1 MIDGKSDKLF
11 PLTPK
16 DNIEDK
22 HKYKE
27 YLDQALKKNDVSNI
41 ALSGNYGSGKSSILA
56 TYFKNNEYSDKY
68 LQISLANFRKKDEVK
83 LPLNPD
89 DSEDSVLKNIEKN
102 IINQI
107 LYQISSTKIPLTS
120 FRIKR
125 EMNVKYKLLICSEFV
140 LILSLFLPVNIFK
153 DYDFTSFKYLL
164 LSVFIFWN
172 LWSMLKFLPIKKI
185 NFKFQNIET
194 EIQNQNDELFEKYA
208 DEIMYLLEKSDKE
221 ILIIED
227 LDRFEQLNIF
237 EKLRELNTKINNKLK
252 NDNKNKKFVFIY
264 AIKDNLFEENKDR
277 TKFFDLII
285 PVIPYLSANNS
296 YGQMKNELFKDYSID
311 DNLLYILSFFID
323 DMRLL
328 TNIRNE
334 FIVYKNE
341 IELSDNKY
349 DEKLLSIIVYKN
361 LFHKDFEKLKF
372 RNGTLYEIITS
383 VQKYKFELNDRIN
396 SLKNDL
402 NEFYI
407 ERKKQIA
414 KTEEDFFILWMKDNQ
429 YRDYGMR
436 ELKNFVQNPGT
447 GFLYQG
453 NNMYENTTY
462 CELKENE
469 AYKQRLDLIL
479 LKETKE
485 ELDLKDK
492 ISDLEKRKSGKL
504 KDLLQED
511 DIPDE
516 YKVIYR
522 LIKQGYIDENYE
534 YYINYD
540 RSEKRDTEFINNIFY
555 NNVQPSFDM
564 KLNDCLKIYMI
575 LTMDDY
581 NKEGILN
588 VSLLD
593 FLIKKRDTSR
603 VKMILNTARKSN
615 NNFLEMYYKHNKKI
629 VDYLIEFDIKIDLIL
644 IDEIDDRLIENNLYL
659 EKNDNF
665 ELIISKKWNHKL
677 DDTKE
682 IQNTL
687 ADTKIFNTFKLY
699 FISELKIKIDLTG
712 IDTIFFD
719 ALIINSKVNPVL
731 KNILI
736 YKECNLYSRNK
747 LIEFINKNGLVIN
760 SIFSKEE
767 SKKFIEMNQL
777 EDEEQEHTYKITDL
791 LFNDLVNSNQ
801 LQNDQYKE
809 IFEKYNLKQYTREN
823 LSNDLDKEKI
833 QILSD
838 LQLLEFSK
846 DMVEFLEE
854 KDVSYVEGN
863 EQEIFD
869 ILKENNDLQVEDFQI
884 ILDSTQISLDD
895 RKKLFVSFINV
906 MNSNL
911 IESNL
916 ENLNFEPKLISI
928 MNHTQNF
935 FNNRVEDNEENRL
948 ILEHFQDKSI
958 ISEEQFE
965 KFFK

>member
-1 MIDGKSDKLF
+1 MKRYVVKNEKNKTYKNMFGVTDYDIPMFGFKSALLILGATMLSLIVCVNGFHYLHIDFRL
-11 PLTPK
+11 P
-16 DNIEDK
+16 NAI
-22 HKYKE
+22 
-27 YLDQALKKNDVSNI
+27 I
-41 ALSGNYGSGKSSILA
+41 SSI
-56 TYFKNNEYSDKY
+56 
-68 LQISLANFRKKDEVK
+68 V
-83 LPLNPD
+83 
-89 DSEDSVLKNIEKN
+89 
-102 IINQI
+102 
-107 LYQISSTKIPLTS
+107 
-120 FRIKR
+120 
-125 EMNVKYKLLICSEFV
+125 CG
-140 LILSLFLPVNIFK
+140 
-153 DYDFTSFKYLL
+153 
-164 LSVFIFWN
+164 LSV
-172 LWSMLKFLPIKKI
+172 
-185 NFKFQNIET
+185 
-194 EIQNQNDELFEKYA
+194 A
-208 DEIMYLLEKSDKE
+208 
-221 ILIIED
+221 
-227 LDRFEQLNIF
+227 
-237 EKLRELNTKINNKLK
+237 
-252 NDNKNKKFVFIY
+252 
-264 AIKDNLFEENKDR
+264 
-277 TKFFDLII
+277 
-285 PVIPYLSANNS
+285 
-296 YGQMKNELFKDYSID
+296 YS
-311 DNLLYILSFFID
+311 
-323 DMRLL
+323 
-328 TNIRNE
+328 
-334 FIVYKNE
+334 
-341 IELSDNKY
+341 
-349 DEKLLSIIVYKN
+349 
-361 LFHKDFEKLKF
+361 
-372 RNGTLYEIITS
+372 
-383 VQKYKFELNDRIN
+383 Q
-396 SLKNDL
+396 
-402 NEFYI
+402 FYI

-462 CELKENE
+462 GELKENE

-593 FLIKKRDTSR
+593 FLIKKSDTSR
-603 VKMILNTARKSN
+603 VQMILNTARKSN

-629 VDYLIEFDIKIDLIL
+629 VDYLIRFDIKIDLSL

-659 EKNDNF
+659 DKNDNF
-665 ELIISKKWNHKL
+665 ELIVSKKWNHKL

-687 ADTKIFNTFKLY
+687 ADAKIFNSFKLY

-712 IDTIFFD
+712 IDTNIFE

-747 LIEFINKNGLVIN
+747 LIEFINKNGLIIN

-777 EDEEQEHTYKITDL
+777 EDEEQEHAYKITNL

-801 LQNDQYKE
+801 LQNDKYKE
-809 IFEKYNLKQYTREN
+809 IFGKYNYKQYTKEDLN
-823 LSNDLDKEKI
+823 DDLDKGKI

-846 DMVEFLEE
+846 EMIEFLEQ
-854 KDVSYVEGN
+854 KDISYVEGN

-869 ILKENNDLQVEDFQI
+869 ILKENNDLKIEDFQI
-884 ILDSTQISLDD
+884 ILDYTQIPLAD
-895 RKKLFVSFINV
+895 RKKLFISFIYAMDN
-906 MNSNL
+906 NFIEPNL
-911 IESNL
+911 KK
-916 ENLNFEPKLISI
+916 LNFEPKLLNI
-928 MNHTQNF
+928 MKHTPNF

-948 ILEHFQDKSI
+948 ILEHFKDKFI
-958 ISEEQFE
+958 ISEDQFE

>member
-1 MIDGKSDKLF
+1 MIDDQNDKLF

-16 DNIEDK
+16 DNIENRQ
-22 HKYKE
+22 KYKE
-27 YLDQALKKNDVSNI
+27 YLDHALKSEDISNI

-56 TYFKNNEYSDKY
+56 TYFKNSEYSDKY
-68 LQISLANFRKKDEVK
+68 LQISLANFRKS
-83 LPLNPD
+83 N
-89 DSEDSVLKNIEKN
+89 EDSIPSNSENDVLKNIEKN

-107 LYQISSTKIPLTS
+107 LYQIPSTKIPLTS

-140 LILSLFLPVNIFK
+140 LMLSLFLPVNIFK
-153 DYDFTSFKYLL
+153 DQDFTNLKYLL
-164 LSVFIFWN
+164 LSGFIFWN

-208 DEIMYLLEKSDKE
+208 DEIIYILEKSNKE

-252 NDNKNKKFVFIY
+252 SDNKNKKFVFIY

-296 YGQMKNELFKDYSID
+296 YEKMKNNLFKDYSID
-311 DNLLYILSFFID
+311 NNLLYILSFFID

-328 TNIRNE
+328 ANIRNE

-341 IELSDNKY
+341 MKLSDDNKNN
-349 DEKLLSIIVYKN
+349 EKLLSIIVYKN

-372 RNGTLYEIITS
+372 RDGRLYEIITS
-383 VQKYKFELNDRIN
+383 VQKYRSKLDDKIN
-396 SLKNDL
+396 AMENDL
-402 NEFYI
+402 NKFDI
-407 ERKKQIA
+407 ERKKQVA

-429 YRDYGMR
+429 YNNYDFGD
-436 ELKNFVQNPGT
+436 LKNIVLNPDRT
-447 GFLYQG
+447 FNYKS
-453 NNMYENTTY
+453 NWTYENTTY
-462 CELKENE
+462 NKLKENE
-469 AYKQRLDLIL
+469 SYKQSLNLIL

-492 ISDLEKRKSGKL
+492 ISDLEKRKTGKL

-540 RSEKRDTEFINNIFY
+540 RSEKRDTEFINNILY

-564 KLNDCLKIYMI
+564 KLNDCLKIYKI

-593 FLIKKRDTSR
+593 FLIKKSDTSR
-603 VKMILNTARKSN
+603 VQMILNTARKSN

-629 VDYLIEFDIKIDLIL
+629 VDYLIRFDIKIDLSL

-659 EKNDNF
+659 DKNDNF
-665 ELIISKKWNHKL
+665 ELIVSKKWNHKL

-687 ADTKIFNTFKLY
+687 ADAKIFNSFKLY

-712 IDTIFFD
+712 IDTNIFE

-736 YKECNLYSRNK
+736 YKECNFYSRKK
-747 LIEFINKNGLVIN
+747 LIEFINKNGLIIN

-777 EDEEQEHTYKITDL
+777 EDEEQEHAYKITNL

-801 LQNDQYKE
+801 LQNDKYKE
-809 IFEKYNLKQYTREN
+809 IFGKYNYKQYTKKDLN
-823 LSNDLDKEKI
+823 DDLDKGKI

-846 DMVEFLEE
+846 EMIEFLEQ
-854 KDVSYVEGN
+854 KDISYVEGN

-869 ILKENNDLQVEDFQI
+869 ILKENNDLKIEDFQI
-884 ILDSTQISLDD
+884 ILDYTQIPLAD
-895 RKKLFVSFINV
+895 RKKLFISFIYAMDN
-906 MNSNL
+906 NFIEPNL
-911 IESNL
+911 KK
-916 ENLNFEPKLISI
+916 LNFEPKLLNI
-928 MNHTQNF
+928 MKHTPNF

-948 ILEHFQDKSI
+948 ILEHFKDKFI
-958 ISEEQFE
+958 ISEDQFE